1 MRTALKCF
9 TILVVLLLPATVFA
23 QATLTGT
30 VKDGSGAVLPG
41 VTVEASSP
49 ALIEKT
55 RTAVTDSTGQ
65 YRIVDLRPGTYTLT
79 FSLQGFNNVKR
90 DNIVLSGTQVIT
102 IPVEMRVGGIEETIV
117 VTGET
122 PVVDVQSARRETVI
136 KSEVIEALPVTRAA
150 GAILGITPGI
160 VTAEATAGALAPT
173 MTAFNARSSTINA
186 GSVAGEGRYAMN
198 GFPVTAARSGG
209 FASIV
214 YDTVNVEEINI
225 TVGGGLGES
234 DIGGPLMNIIPRS
247 GGNNFNGTI
256 FLNTAGDW
264 SSGDNIDSQIT
275 ALNPTIAKAAGVKSA
290 YDWSGSYGGPIKKD
304 RLWFYGSYR
313 DLSTTVP
320 RPGIVNN
327 ANAGNAA
334 RWDWM
339 PGTDAAQNV
348 KDRTMWIGRLTAQ
361 MGKSRLR
368 GSTEYQARCEGTPLS
383 ASTKGCHNRGDD
395 WVGLG
400 VAGNNGQSPEATS
413 TAADGYFDVPYY
425 LSQFSWT
432 MPATNKLLFEAGY
445 TPFRYQPIF
454 GHPAPDANLDLIAV
468 TEQSNALR
476 CNPDGTPVSARA
488 VGCTPQN
495 AATLRWAPVTNFRYR
510 GVPQWGPAKGN
521 TDDVMTSA
529 SYVTGAHNAKIGY
542 QLRRLDLL
550 DKDQASNTQLEYR
563 FNQGVPNAVG
573 YYMPDF
579 GRRTITKTNSVFMQD
594 TWTHERLTLQG
605 ALRWDRASSYAPVE
619 LNGTT
624 NTSFLNPQPVTIQRT
639 DGVNAYN
646 DITPRVGV
654 AYDLFGNGKTAL
666 KFNYGKYL
674 AYAANDSPYTSTNP
688 GATIVRSVQGANLR
702 PWNDETF
709 PVGDPRRNNY
719 VVDCDLLNATAN
731 GECGVAN
738 STAANFGKATGATIV
753 DPGVLSGWG
762 TRPGDTQYTAT
773 IQQEVIPRVSADFAV
788 THRVFHGFFITDNI
802 NRHAGGAVDGSVLG
816 AYETYTINAPL
827 DNRLPGGG
835 GYPITVYN
843 ATAAAIAVPATNYLR
858 LESAFG
864 DERDSHWDGVEY
876 NVNARFRGGL
886 TVSAGAST
894 GRGVVNTCATV
905 QKYAG
910 TNGTNISGINAV
922 NGPDP
927 RSCNNE
933 EPWQTTIRGLG
944 TYTIPKVD
952 VLVSATVRS
961 APPQEI
967 TAIWQVNT
975 ATTITPILGH
985 APAGSAA
992 TTNIVLTDS
1001 DHRIFADN
1009 RRTTVDMRFAKIV
1022 RFGGRRADVG
1032 IDLNNALNTNYATT
1046 YNGTFL
1052 QGTDQLNT
1060 VRPSG
1065 FLTPT
1070 AIYNPRF
1077 VRFNFTLNF

>member
-1 MRTALKCF
+1 MT
-9 TILVVLLLPATVFA
+9 VVLLLPATVFA

-30 VKDGSGAVLPG
+30 VRDASGGVLPG
-41 VTVEASSP
+41 VTVEAASP

-55 RTAVTDSTGQ
+55 RSAVTDASGQ
-65 YRIVDLRPGTYTLT
+65 YRIIDLRPGTYSLTYTLP
-79 FSLQGFNNVKR
+79 GFNAVKR
-90 DNIVLSGTQVIT
+90 DGIELTGTSVIT
-102 IPVEMRVGGIEETIV
+102 IPIEMRVGGIEETITV
-117 VTGET
+117 SGET
-122 PVVDVQSARRETVI
+122 PVVDVQSPRRETVI
-136 KSEVIEALPVTRAA
+136 KSEVIDSLPVTRAA
-150 GAILGITPGI
+150 GAILNITPGI
-160 VTAEATAGALAPT
+160 VTAEVTAGALAPT
-173 MTAFNARSSTINA
+173 MTAFNARSSVINA

-214 YDTVNVEEINI
+214 YDTVNVDEINI

-234 DIGGPLMNIIPRS
+234 DIGGPVMNIIPRS
-247 GGNNFNGTI
+247 GANTFGGTA
-256 FLNTAGDW
+256 FVNTAGEW
-264 SSGDNIDSQIT
+264 SSGSNINGQIT
-275 ALNPTIAKAAGVKSA
+275 ALNPTITQAAGVKSA
-290 YDWSGSYGGPIKKD
+290 YDWSASYGGPIKRD
-304 RLWFYGSYR
+304 RMWFYGSYR
-313 DLSTTVP
+313 DLSTIVP

-327 ANAGNAA
+327 LNAGNPA

-339 PGTDAAQNV
+339 PGTDTAQNV
-348 KDRTMWIGRLTAQ
+348 KDRTMWIGRVTAQ
-361 MGKSRLR
+361 LGKNRLR

-383 ASTKGCHNRGDD
+383 TDTKGCHNRGSD

-454 GHPAPDANLDLIAV
+454 GHPAPDADLNLIAV

-476 CNPDGTPVSARA
+476 CNPDGTPIGRA
-488 VGCTPQN
+488 VGCTPEN

-521 TDDVMTSA
+521 TDDVMTSL
-529 SYVTGAHNAKIGY
+529 SYVTGAHSAKIGY

-579 GRRTITKTNSVFMQD
+579 GRRTITNTNSVFMQD

-605 ALRWDRASSYAPVE
+605 ALRWDRASSYAPVA

-624 NTSFLNPQPVTIQRT
+624 NTSFLNLQPITIQRT
-639 DGVNAYN
+639 EGVNAYN
-646 DITPRVGV
+646 DITPRFGA
-654 AYDLFGNGKTAL
+654 AYDLFGNGQTAL

-674 AYAANDSPYTSTNP
+674 AYAANDAPYTSTNP
-688 GATIVRSVQGANLR
+688 GATIVRSVQGVNLR
-702 PWNDETF
+702 PWTDSNND
-709 PVGDPRRNNY
+709 Y
-719 VVDCDLLNATAN
+719 VVNCDLLNPAAN
-731 GECGVAN
+731 DECGVAN
-738 STAANFGKATGATIV
+738 STAANFGKATAATIV
-753 DPGVLSGWG
+753 DPDVLSGWG
-762 TRPGDTQYTAT
+762 VRPGDTQYTFT
-773 IQQEVIPRVSADFAV
+773 IQQQIVPRVSADFAV
-788 THRVFHGFFITDNI
+788 THRKFHGFFITDNI
-802 NRHAGGAVDGSVLG
+802 NRHAGGTIDGSVLG
-816 AYETYTINAPL
+816 AYETYTINAPR

-843 ATAAAIAVPATNYLR
+843 ATAAAIAVPATNYMR

-864 DERDSHWDGVEY
+864 DERDSHWDGFEY
-876 NVNARFRGGL
+876 NVNARLRGGL

-910 TNGTNISGINAV
+910 TNGTNISGLNAV
-922 NGPDP
+922 NGPDT
-927 RSCNNE
+927 RSCNNV

-944 TYTIPKVD
+944 TYTLPKVD
-952 VLVSATVRS
+952 VLISATVRS

-975 ATTITPILGH
+975 LQTIAPLLGGRV
-985 APAGSAA
+985 PAGSAA

-1001 DHRIFADN
+1001 DHRIYADN
-1009 RRTTVDMRFAKIV
+1009 RRTTVDMRFAKIL

-1032 IDLNNALNTNYATT
+1032 VDLNNALNTNYATA
-1046 YNGTFL
+1046 YNGTFI
-1052 QGTDQLNT
+1052 QGTDVENV

-1065 FLTPT
+1065 FLAPT
-1070 AIYNPRF
+1070 SIYNPRF
-1077 VRFNFTLNF
+1077 VRFNITLNF

>member
-1 MRTALKCF
+1 MRTALKSL
-9 TILVVLLLPATVFA
+9 TLLVVLLLPATVFA

-30 VKDGSGAVLPG
+30 VRDGSGGVLPG

-55 RTAVTDSTGQ
+55 KTAVTDGSGI
-65 YRIVDLRPGTYTLT
+65 YRIVDLRPGTYSLT
-79 FSLQGFNNVKR
+79 FTLQGFNAVKR
-90 DNIVLSGTQVIT
+90 DNIELSGSAVVT
-102 IPVEMRVGGIEETIV
+102 IPVDMKVGGVEETIT

-136 KSEVIEALPVTRAA
+136 KSDVIEALPVTRAA

-214 YDTVNVEEINI
+214 YDTVNVDEISI

-247 GGNNFNGTI
+247 GGNSFNGTV
-256 FLNTAGDW
+256 FLNTAGKW
-264 SSGDNIDSQIT
+264 SSGDNIDSEIT
-275 ALNPTIAKAAGVKSA
+275 ALNPSISKAAGVSSA
-290 YDWSGSYGGPIKKD
+290 YDWSGSLGGPIKKD

-313 DLSTTVP
+313 DLSTAVP
-320 RPGIVNN
+320 RPGIVSN
-327 ANAGNAA
+327 ANAGNQA

-339 PGTDAAQNV
+339 PGTDEVRNV
-348 KDRTMWIGRLTAQ
+348 KDRTMYIGRVTGQ
-361 MGKSRLR
+361 FGKHRVR
-368 GSTEYQARCEGTPLS
+368 FSTEVQGRCEGTPLS
-383 ASTKGCHNRGDD
+383 AETSGCHNRGDN

-413 TAADGYFDVPYY
+413 TAGDGYFDVPYY
-425 LSQFSWT
+425 LSQMSWT

-454 GHPAPDANLDLIAV
+454 GHPSPDANLDMIAV

-476 CNPDGTPVSARA
+476 CNPDGTPVSSRA
-488 VGCTPQN
+488 LGCTPAN
-495 AATLRWAPVTNFRYR
+495 AATLRWAPVTNYRYR

-521 TDDVMTSA
+521 TDDVLATV
-529 SYVTGAHNAKIGY
+529 SYVTGAHGAKVGY
-542 QLRRLDLL
+542 QMRRLDLL

-579 GRRTITKTNSVFMQD
+579 GRRTITQTHSVFAQD

-605 ALRWDRASSYAPVE
+605 ALRWDHASSYAPVE

-624 NTSFLNPQPVTIQRT
+624 NTSFLNPTPVTIQQT
-639 DGVNAYN
+639 EGVNAYN

-654 AYDLFGNGKTAL
+654 AYDLFGTGKTAL
-666 KFNYGKYL
+666 KFNFGKYL
-674 AYAANDSPYTSTNP
+674 SYAANDSPYTSTNP

-702 PWNDETF
+702 PWTDNDN
-709 PVGDPRRNNY
+709 DY
-719 VVDCDLLNATAN
+719 VVDCDLLNPAVN
-731 GECGVAN
+731 GECGLAN

-753 DPGVLSGWG
+753 DPDVLSGWG
-762 TRPGDTQYTAT
+762 VRPGDTQYTFT
-773 IQQEVIPRVSADFAV
+773 IQQEILPRVSADFSA
-788 THRVFHGFFITDNI
+788 THRTFHGFFITDNI
-802 NRHAGGAVDGSVLG
+802 NRHAGGTVAGSVLG
-816 AYETYTINAPL
+816 AYETYTINAPS
-827 DNRLPGGG
+827 DNRLPDGG
-835 GYPITVYN
+835 GYPITVYVPTPA
-843 ATAAAIAVPATNYLR
+843 ATAVAATNYLR
-858 LESAFG
+858 RESAFG
-864 DERDSHWDGVEY
+864 DERESKWDGFEY
-876 NVNARFRGGL
+876 NVNARLRGGL
-886 TVSAGAST
+886 TASVGAST
-894 GRGVVNTCATV
+894 GRAAVNTCASV

-910 TNGTNISGINAV
+910 TNGTALS
-922 NGPDP
+922 GPDP
-927 RSCNNE
+927 RGCDNVE
-933 EPWQTTIRGLG
+933 AWQSTIRGLG
-944 TYTIPKVD
+944 TYTVPKID
-952 VLVSATVRS
+952 VLISATVRS

-985 APAGSAA
+985 APAGSTA
-992 TTNIVLTDS
+992 TTNITLTDP
-1001 DHRIFADN
+1001 DHRIYAEG
-1009 RRTTVDMRFAKIV
+1009 RRTTVDMRFAKIL
-1022 RFGGRRADVG
+1022 RFSGRRADVG

-1052 QGTDQLNT
+1052 QGTDQSNV
-1060 VRPSG
+1060 VRPGG

-1077 VRFNFTLNF
+1077 VRFNFTLQF